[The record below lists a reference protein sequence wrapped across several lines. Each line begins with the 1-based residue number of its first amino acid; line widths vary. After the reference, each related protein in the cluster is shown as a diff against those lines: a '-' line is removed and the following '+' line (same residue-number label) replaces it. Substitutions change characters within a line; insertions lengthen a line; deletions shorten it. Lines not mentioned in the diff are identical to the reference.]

1 MSGHLG
7 SISPRCPDIRPD
19 EVDEV
24 EEVDE
29 VFWNRRAKVAQHAPV
44 VVIRID
50 VDEVEVSVRKGVHGS
65 LRKASYH

>member
-24 EEVDE
+24 DE
-29 VFWNRRAKVAQHAPV
+29 VGEVFENRRAKVKLA
-44 VVIRID
+44 
-50 VDEVEVSVRKGVHGS
+50 
-65 LRKASYH
+65 